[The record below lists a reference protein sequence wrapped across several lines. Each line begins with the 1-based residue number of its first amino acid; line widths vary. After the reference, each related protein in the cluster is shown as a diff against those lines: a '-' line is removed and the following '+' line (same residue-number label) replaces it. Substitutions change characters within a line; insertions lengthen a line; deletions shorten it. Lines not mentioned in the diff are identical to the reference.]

1 MLFEICQG
9 FLMWEDFKFRAISP
23 SVCLIAIVFAIFS
36 GGGFVVLTSL
46 SSSVLFLCPAM
57 KNKIGF
63 IDTTFLGVYTGLL
76 ADISLASYFYL
87 LTGGLG
93 ILWVLFKKTSIP
105 MITMMGISYFLIVF
119 INNIKST

>member
-1 MLFEICQG
+1 
-9 FLMWEDFKFRAISP
+9 MWEDFKFRAISP